1 MRSVRTPRWETGVEG
16 KSRGWVRRPQWVGRR
31 ALILEGRIREVVWRP
46 RDNGGRSSFKALD
59 IIFRT
64 LTFNLIKSHWMVW
77 TGVMMWADLAF
88 WRNMGAAFLR
98 IVFTVHG
105 AGWQLEGSLESEA
118 KCLMVIREGALKSRQ
133 ILGIFFLELSSHR
146 RLEYL
151 LLSTLADRVLTCL
164 SRRAQLDWLFSLQRV
179 FSSLGQCDNVAGSG
193 RRGTWSHLVVE
204 LKHQEKMH
212 NLYPNLYSFLSR
224 IFLL

>member
-1 MRSVRTPRWETGVEG
+1 
-16 KSRGWVRRPQWVGRR
+16 
-31 ALILEGRIREVVWRP
+31 
-46 RDNGGRSSFKALD
+46 
-59 IIFRT
+59 
-64 LTFNLIKSHWMVW
+64 
-77 TGVMMWADLAF
+77 
-88 WRNMGAAFLR
+88 MGAAFLR

-164 SRRAQLDWLFSLQRV
+164 SRRAQLD
-179 FSSLGQCDNVAGSG
+179 
-193 RRGTWSHLVVE
+193 
-204 LKHQEKMH
+204 
-212 NLYPNLYSFLSR
+212 
-224 IFLL
+224 